1 MSHPS
6 DVTWPWDLKDALPR
20 YRSTKIEKMETERA
34 LLGFLLA
41 KIHKI
46 DPDIV
51 VGHDIYGFDLNVLLH
66 RVNANKIP
74 HWSRLGRL
82 RRTQMPKL
90 TVGIWLI
97 CCNSSDTFYLLFWWE
112 MIIIRDLEIFFLYCY
127 LNEKCFCANSRFSF
141 VEFLL
146 TVLMLLFIG

>member
-97 CCNSSDTFYLLFWWE
+97 CCNSSDTFYLLF
-112 MIIIRDLEIFFLYCY
+112 
-127 LNEKCFCANSRFSF
+127 
-141 VEFLL
+141 
-146 TVLMLLFIG
+146 